1 MSNNVANNQNLILVG
16 GGGHC
21 KSILDTL
28 IRINLYDNICILDP
42 EVHPGT
48 KLLDYAT
55 VIGGDELLV
64 SLYEEGER
72 QAFIAVGSIK
82 SSLVRSKLYDSIVD
96 IGFSSPNIIDPSAVI
111 SSSASLGLEQ
121 DEEHKGA
128 GIFVGKGVIVNAD
141 ASIERCAIINTS
153 AVIEHECQV
162 GAFTHISVNVTL
174 CGQVTVGDHSFI
186 GAGST
191 VIQGIEIGSN
201 VTIGAGSLI
210 LRDVK
215 DGEKVTGIVKE
226 RRHSC
231 AF

>member
-1 MSNNVANNQNLILVG
+1 MSNNVVNNQNLILVG

-28 IRINLYDNICILDP
+28 MRINLYDNIYVLDP
-42 EVHPGT
+42 TVRPET

-72 QAFIAVGSIK
+72 QAFVSVGSIK
-82 SSLVRSKLYDSIVD
+82 PSSVRSKLYDSIVD
-96 IGFSSPNIIDPSAVI
+96 IGFNTPNIIDPSAVI
-111 SSSASLGLEQ
+111 SPSVSLGLEQ
-121 DEEHKGA
+121 DDEYKGI

-141 ASIERCAIINTS
+141 VSIKRCAIINTS
-153 AVIEHECQV
+153 AVIEHECQI
-162 GAFTHISVNVTL
+162 GAFTHISVNATL

-191 VIQGIEIGSN
+191 VIQGIEIGNN

-215 DGEKVTGIVKE
+215 DGEKVTGIVK
-226 RRHSC
+226 
-231 AF
+231 AVK